1 MALKGLQG
9 YFDVSKSLA
18 ELCGQYEFSMNR
30 RMVLDTLPPP
40 VLLLLLRWEITRELT
55 LVNFVRSFPHPPHP
69 KCNALLVQLQD
80 RTQNLHSSILV
91 QIHICGHLSNLN
103 FTNFTKPAHCFA
115 CFWYTASVL
124 FLLCQGGTRASP
136 TRQRGQEWSWQDGQ
150 GQA

>member
-40 VLLLLLRWEITRELT
+40 VLLLLRWGRTKELT
-55 LVNFVRSFPHPPHP
+55 KINFVRSFPHPPHP
-69 KCNALLVQLQD
+69 KCNALLIQLQD

-91 QIHICGHLSNLN
+91 QIHNLPHLSNLN
-103 FTNFTKPAHCFA
+103 FSSSQNLHTI
-115 CFWYTASVL
+115 
-124 FLLCQGGTRASP
+124 LLAFGTRLPYYSCCAKAAHVQAP
-136 TRQRGQEWSWQDGQ
+136 HDNGCKKWSWQDGQ

>member
-40 VLLLLLRWEITRELT
+40 VLLLLLRWKRIRELT
-55 LVNFVRSFPHPPHP
+55 LVNFVRTFPHPPHL
-69 KCNALLVQLQD
+69 KYNALLVQLQD
-80 RTQNLHSSILV
+80 PTQNSHSSILV
-91 QIHICGHLSNLN
+91 QIHNCVYLSNLN
-103 FTNFTKPAHCFA
+103 FSSPQNPHII
-115 CFWYTASVL
+115 
-124 FLLCQGGTRASP
+124 LLAFGTRSAYYSCCAKAAHVQAP
-136 TRQRGQEWSWQDGQ
+136 HDNGGEKWSRQDGQ

>member
-9 YFDVSKSLA
+9 HFDVSKSLA

-40 VLLLLLRWEITRELT
+40 VLLLLLRWERTRELT
-55 LVNFVRSFPHPPHP
+55 KVNFVRSFPHPPHP

-80 RTQNLHSSILV
+80 PTQYFHSSILV
-91 QIHICGHLSNLN
+91 QIHTCGYLSNLN
-103 FTNFTKPAHCFA
+103 LADSTKPAHHFA
-115 CFWYTASVL
+115 CFWHTSGVL

-136 TRQRGQEWSWQDGQ
+136 TRQRGREWS
-150 GQA
+150 